1 MYSVT
6 LGSDGPHVTGLGLG
20 CMGMSDFYG
29 AAEHDESIATLRAAR
44 DRGLDF
50 FDTGDFY
57 GAGHNELLLREAF
70 DTAARQKLIYSV
82 KFGAMRDPAGGFVG
96 FDCRP
101 AAVKS
106 ALAYSLQRLGTDYI
120 DIYRPARLD
129 PEVPIEETVGAIA
142 RLVEEGYVRHIGLS
156 EVGVATLRRAQAVHP
171 IADLQIEFSLL
182 ARGIEAA
189 ILPTCRELGIGIT
202 AYGVLGRGLL
212 SGRWS
217 PDGAVGDTRKN
228 LPRFGGANLAH
239 NLKIVERLKAV
250 AVEKGVTV
258 GQLAIAW
265 VACQGPDILPLAGS
279 RRRGQLEEAL
289 AALDIVLTP
298 ADLERIGAIA
308 PPGAA
313 AGDRYD
319 RHGMA
324 RLDSE
329 TPEPTGA

>member
-106 ALAYSLQRLGTDYI
+106 ALAYSLQRLRHGL
-120 DIYRPARLD
+120 YR
-129 PEVPIEETVGAIA
+129 
-142 RLVEEGYVRHIGLS
+142 Y
-156 EVGVATLRRAQAVHP
+156 
-171 IADLQIEFSLL
+171 
-182 ARGIEAA
+182 
-189 ILPTCRELGIGIT
+189 LP
-202 AYGVLGRGLL
+202 
-212 SGRWS
+212 
-217 PDGAVGDTRKN
+217 
-228 LPRFGGANLAH
+228 PR
-239 NLKIVERLKAV
+239 
-250 AVEKGVTV
+250 
-258 GQLAIAW
+258 
-265 VACQGPDILPLAGS
+265 
-279 RRRGQLEEAL
+279 
-289 AALDIVLTP
+289 
-298 ADLERIGAIA
+298 
-308 PPGAA
+308 PPG
-313 AGDRYD
+313 
-319 RHGMA
+319 
-324 RLDSE
+324 
-329 TPEPTGA
+329 P